1 LSNTKKED
9 ALTYHSRGRKGKITV
24 NASKPCRTEEDLSLA
39 YTPGVAYPVREI
51 VDDAHDAYQ
60 YTDKG
65 NLVGI
70 ISNGT
75 AVLGLGDLGP
85 LASKP
90 VMEGK
95 GVLFK
100 RFADIDAFDIEVDA
114 TDPGEII
121 HLCRL
126 IEPTFGGINLEDI
139 KAPECFFIEDELKKT
154 LRIPVFHDDQHG
166 TAVITAAAL
175 INALEIV
182 GKGIGDVNIVING
195 AGAAGI
201 ACAKFLFFIGVSR
214 RQIVVC
220 DSRGVLYKGRSAGM
234 NTYKEQFAVDTPGRS
249 VADVMVGAD
258 VFIGNSV
265 AGAVTPEMLQTMA
278 PRPIVF
284 AMANPDPEI
293 DYETATRTRTD
304 AVVATGRSDCPNQV
318 NNVLGFPFIFRGAF
332 DTEATTINNEMM
344 RAASM
349 ALARLARK
357 DVPPEVRRAYGGKR
371 FSFGRDYIIPKPF
384 DPRVLP
390 DVATAV
396 AQAAIDTGVAVK
408 KVDIDDYRTRME
420 KLSIRINRLAG
431 DFVFERH
438 FS

>member
-1 LSNTKKED
+1 MRED
-9 ALTYHSRGRKGKITV
+9 ALRYHAKAPKGKVSV
-24 NASKPCRTEEDLSLA
+24 NPTKPCRTEEDLCLA
-39 YTPGVAYPVREI
+39 YSPGVAYPVQEI
-51 VDDAHDAYQ
+51 TSDAHNVYR

-75 AVLGLGDLGP
+75 AILGMGHLGP

-100 RFADIDAFDIEVDA
+100 RFADIVAFDIEVD
-114 TDPGEII
+114 TTNPDEVINF
-121 HLCRL
+121 CRL

-139 KAPECFFIEDELKKT
+139 RAPECFFIEDELKKT
-154 LRIPVFHDDQHG
+154 LCIPVFHDDQHG

-175 INALEIV
+175 VNALEIA
-182 GKGIGDVNIVING
+182 GKTISDVSIVING

-201 ACAKFLFFIGVSR
+201 ACAKFLVFVGVSKQ
-214 RQIVVC
+214 QIVVC
-220 DSRGVLYKGRSAGM
+220 DSHGVLYRGRSAGM
-234 NTYKEQFAVDTPGRS
+234 NPYKEQFVADTDKRTL
-249 VADVMVGAD
+249 ADVMVSAD

-265 AGAVTPEMLQTMA
+265 AGAVTPEILGTMA
-278 PRPIVF
+278 PRPVVF

-293 DYETATRTRTD
+293 DYVTATRTRPD
-304 AVVATGRSDCPNQV
+304 AIVATGRSDCPNQV
-318 NNVLGFPFIFRGAF
+318 NNVLGFPFIFRGAL

-344 RAASM
+344 RAASI
-349 ALARLARK
+349 ALAALAK
-357 DVPPEVRRAYGGKR
+357 KAVPLEVRRAYGDKR
-371 FSFGRDYIIPKPF
+371 FSYGSDYIIPKPF

-396 AQAAIDTGVAVK
+396 ARAAMDTGVAGK
-408 KVDIDDYRTRME
+408 ALDIDEYRTRME
-420 KLSIRINRLAG
+420 QLSMRISGLNEH
-431 DFVFERH
+431 FVFER
-438 FS
+438 

>member
-1 LSNTKKED
+1 MKKED
-9 ALTYHSRGRKGKITV
+9 ALAYHSRGKRGKITV
-24 NASKPCRTEEDLSLA
+24 NASKPCRTQDDLSLA

-51 VDDAHDAYQ
+51 ADDAHDAYT

-75 AVLGLGDLGP
+75 AVLGMGHLGP

-100 RFADIDAFDIEVDA
+100 RFADIDAFDIEVDT
-114 TDPGEII
+114 TDPDEVINF
-121 HLCRL
+121 CRL

-139 KAPECFFIEDELKKT
+139 KAPECFFIEDELKKA
-154 LRIPVFHDDQHG
+154 LRIPVFHDDQRG

-175 INALEIV
+175 INALEIS
-182 GKGIGDVNIVING
+182 GKTIGGVSIVING

-201 ACAKFLFFIGVSR
+201 ACAKFLLYTGVSR
-214 RQIVVC
+214 QQIVMC
-220 DSRGVLYKGRSAGM
+220 DSHGVLYRGRSVGM
-234 NTYKEQFAVDTPGRS
+234 NPYKEQLVADTEKRTL
-249 VADVMVGAD
+249 ADVMAGAD

-265 AGAVTPEMLQTMA
+265 AGAVTPEILGTMA

-293 DYETATRTRTD
+293 DYVTATRARPD
-304 AVVATGRSDCPNQV
+304 AVVATGRSDRPNQV
-318 NNVLGFPFIFRGAF
+318 NNVLGFPFIFRGAL
-332 DTEATTINNEMM
+332 DTEATAINNEMM
-344 RAASM
+344 YAASM
-349 ALARLARK
+349 ALARLAKK
-357 DVPPEVRRAYGGKR
+357 DVPPEVCRAYGRKR
-371 FSFGRDYIIPKPF
+371 FSFGSDYIIPKPF

-396 AQAAIDTGVAVK
+396 ARAAMDTGVAGR
-408 KVDIDDYRTRME
+408 KVDIDGYRTRME
-420 KLSIRINRLAG
+420 TLSIRINGLND
-431 DFVFERH
+431 DFVFER
-438 FS
+438 